1 MKEMK
6 PVNQSVMMMKPFGDD
21 YTDLAFRRK
30 NKARRQTLANVIGIY
45 FDAYWSVQVPS
56 YLIFFSAQRL
66 ESIMA
71 SLWKP
76 VKFIMKGGS
85 TGDGGATA
93 QLFWHSSGGDS
104 TGGIQFLIFITFH

>member
-45 FDAYWSVQVPS
+45 FDAY
-56 YLIFFSAQRL
+56 
-66 ESIMA
+66 
-71 SLWKP
+71 
-76 VKFIMKGGS
+76 
-85 TGDGGATA
+85 
-93 QLFWHSSGGDS
+93 
-104 TGGIQFLIFITFH
+104 